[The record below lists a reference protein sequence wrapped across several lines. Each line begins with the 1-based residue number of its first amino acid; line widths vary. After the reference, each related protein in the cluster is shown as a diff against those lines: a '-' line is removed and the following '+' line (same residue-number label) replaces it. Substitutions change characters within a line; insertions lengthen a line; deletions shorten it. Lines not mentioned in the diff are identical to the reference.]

1 VSSVVCRR
9 CGQVVVPVGDVV
21 VEVEELSILAASDVE
36 HSDFNFNFGIFVMAF
51 VGRHSGGGGSL
62 DRAVLLGIALGMGE
76 GVVRL
81 VSVCVSLMGSVCGS
95 EWGWTGGTLATIMI

>member
-1 VSSVVCRR
+1 MV
-9 CGQVVVPVGDVV
+9 
-21 VEVEELSILAASDVE
+21 
-36 HSDFNFNFGIFVMAF
+36 
-51 VGRHSGGGGSL
+51 GGSL

-81 VSVCVSLMGSVCGS
+81 VSVCVLLMGSVCGS